1 MTTTKKTIQ
10 DPDLARVEAALQR
23 AAKKARKTAKD
34 TRTPLIIYKDGK
46 IRRYILTTAVSTGLL
61 MTRSNCE
68 LNLRQRPSWIFR
80 KESFKA
86 KLNSRGHTS
95 WILKMKQTL
104 YQGGNRMITDTE
116 IKIKGLEV
124 LVNTFG
130 KVDAERFISLIMR
143 EPFDYTKWQ
152 RTLWEGKTIAEI
164 SRAASELREKTK

>member
-86 KLNSRGHTS
+86 KLNSHGHTS

-104 YQGGNRMITDTE
+104 LNKEGSPSE
-116 IKIKGLEV
+116 IGRYTLASLRVKQMKSLRQRKGLS
-124 LVNTFG
+124 G
-130 KVDAERFISLIMR
+130 W
-143 EPFDYTKWQ
+143 EPEAKMHCIWHALSQ
-152 RTLWEGKTIAEI
+152 
-164 SRAASELREKTK
+164 